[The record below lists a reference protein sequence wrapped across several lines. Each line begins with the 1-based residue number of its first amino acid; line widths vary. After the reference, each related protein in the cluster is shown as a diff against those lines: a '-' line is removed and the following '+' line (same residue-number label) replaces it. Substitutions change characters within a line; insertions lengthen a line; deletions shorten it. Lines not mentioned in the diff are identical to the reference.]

1 MKINIQ
7 GLHTTLTPA
16 IEAYTQKRISSL
28 SKFIQHGTADASS
41 DESVVCNID
50 LVKTSAHH
58 RSGDIFK
65 AEAMLHT
72 GSGKELYAVAER
84 EDLYQAIDVLRDEL
98 ERMLTSMKDKKIT
111 LFRRGAARVKSMI
124 KGLRPWNDA

>member
-16 IEAYTQKRISSL
+16 LDEYTQKRILSL
-28 SKFIQHGTADASS
+28 SKFIQHDTYS
-41 DESVVCNID
+41 DSLVCNVE
-50 LVKTSAHH
+50 LTKTTAHH

-65 AEAMLHT
+65 AEATLRM
-72 GSGKELYAVAER
+72 GNGKEVYAVAER
-84 EDLYQAIDVLRDEL
+84 EDLYQAIDALRDDL

-111 LFRRGAARVKSMI
+111 LFRRGAARVKDMM
-124 KGLRPWNDA
+124 KGVQSWKRS